1 MDATLIGALGAER
14 IKAWHDQAA
23 RDRLV
28 KEARRARR
36 AARHAGAGLSQP
48 RAGSRW
54 LARRTAVPADVP
66 DEPQAVRDDRQ
77 SVGSRAA

>member
-1 MDATLIGALGAER
+1 MNATLIQALGAER
-14 IKAWHDQAA
+14 IRVWHDQAA
-23 RDRLV
+23 RDRLL

-36 AARHAGAGLSQP
+36 AARHAGAELPQP

-54 LARRTAVPADVP
+54 LSRRTAVPADVP

-77 SVGSRAA
+77 PVGSRAA